1 MISMDLAI
9 VFIGMLRYTVP
20 VNRKTKPAETGK
32 EAHSMKNNAWKEIGA
47 LCLCSTMLHT
57 GMQKNRAATDSIRDL
72 RSGR

>member
-1 MISMDLAI
+1 MDLAI
-9 VFIGMLRYTVP
+9 VSIGILRYTMP
-20 VNRKTKPAETGK
+20 VNKNKPAETGK
-32 EAHSMKNNAWKEIGA
+32 EAHSMKNNTWKEIGA